1 MTERFVD
8 NGDGTVTDA
17 STGLMWQRETA
28 PGTYTWQEALEH
40 CAGLDFAGHKD
51 WRLPTVSEL
60 VGIVD
65 YGRHGPAIDPVL
77 GAVPSVY
84 WSSSAHVH
92 APLPAAWIVS
102 FRDGDVGDDSVET
115 TRCFVRAVRSAV
127 PPAVSEDE
135 QRRAAEAIA
144 AALHPEKRAER
155 YLLVKEDGAYAVFD
169 HCDRSPRGGVVSW
182 PRVVEIMN
190 EHSRWSAERAAR
202 AAIYQD
208 AGAREQNAWQTGEPP
223 HDRTILGVWGSYRRL
238 GYYHEEYGWMMP
250 EPNTHTPLGGPPHHW
265 ALIPV
270 WDGEEAFDDCEG
282 GAEREQNAAGVEAR
296 LAKVESDVAGMFEDW
311 AGGAEREPRESEVL
325 SAVHKLT
332 EHMSNLAARVGAQH
346 QRLLKWEDSLADLQR
361 GVAKVEAAL
370 SVACEDGKGFD
381 QRIFVLFERVGKV
394 ATDIDVL
401 RRELH
406 DTDTNVSGL
415 ADRTSKVEVAIE
427 RVDGQLDDYR
437 RGLRESCEAAG
448 ARDLQVEQDLRDV
461 RKLLDAASAR
471 IGALEIWRGSGDWQL
486 MPRPVPPSPW
496 PPYVTPL
503 GAEPTLVRY
512 GVASGTG
519 EGVVWGP
526 PQPLPDPWQPPPPTT
541 TTRDAGKEGA

>member
-51 WRLPTVSEL
+51 WRLPTVQEL
-60 VGIVD
+60 FGIVD
-65 YGRHGPAIDPVL
+65 YGRHGPAINPVL
-77 GAVPSVY
+77 WAEQDWY
-84 WSSSAHVH
+84 WSSTTAAHNPTDVWLLH
-92 APLPAAWIVS
+92 
-102 FRDGDVGDDSVET
+102 FGDGLSGVTGKS
-115 TRCFVRAVRSAV
+115 CKSFVRAVRNAA
-127 PPAVSEDE
+127 PPAAGETGE
-135 QRRAAEAIA
+135 QRRAAAAIA
-144 AALHPEKRAER
+144 TALHPEERAPER

-296 LAKVESDVAGMFEDW
+296 LAKVERDIAGMFEDW
-311 AGGAEREPRESEVL
+311 AGGAETNAYAPDHVD
-325 SAVHKLT
+325 A
-332 EHMSNLAARVGAQH
+332 LAARVGKVESAIENLAEQ
-346 QRLLKWEDSLADLQR
+346 LAD
-361 GVAKVEAAL
+361 
-370 SVACEDGKGFD
+370 F
-381 QRIFVLFERVGKV
+381 
-394 ATDIDVL
+394 
-401 RRELH
+401 
-406 DTDTNVSGL
+406 
-415 ADRTSKVEVAIE
+415 
-427 RVDGQLDDYR
+427 R
-437 RGLRESCEAAG
+437 RGAHESAMAAG
-448 ARDLQVEQDLRDV
+448 ARDLQVEQDLRDL
-461 RKLLDAASAR
+461 RKLTDAASAR